1 MWRFSGNAMF
11 NLKHHTLKK
20 PELKGH
26 EHVLTPYRILEG
38 RIFAET

>member
-1 MWRFSGNAMF
+1 MF

-26 EHVLTPYRILEG
+26 EHLLTPIHILEG
-38 RIFAET
+38 KILAET